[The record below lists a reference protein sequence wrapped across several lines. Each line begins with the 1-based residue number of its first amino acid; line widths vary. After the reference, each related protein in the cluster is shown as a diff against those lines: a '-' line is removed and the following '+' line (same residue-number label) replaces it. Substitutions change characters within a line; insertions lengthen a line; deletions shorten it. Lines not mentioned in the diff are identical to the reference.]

1 MVRGDVLNPD
11 SLESALRGVHTAYY
25 LVHSMG
31 AVGDFEEQDRQGARN
46 RGPFSPARPY
56 QREFRAP
63 ALPTGGRRSLAFP
76 SPDPA
81 VLIPVAGGR
90 GTRPV

>member
-63 ALPTGGRRSLAFP
+63 GRCRPEVGGPLPSRRPILPF
-76 SPDPA
+76 
-81 VLIPVAGGR
+81 
-90 GTRPV
+90 